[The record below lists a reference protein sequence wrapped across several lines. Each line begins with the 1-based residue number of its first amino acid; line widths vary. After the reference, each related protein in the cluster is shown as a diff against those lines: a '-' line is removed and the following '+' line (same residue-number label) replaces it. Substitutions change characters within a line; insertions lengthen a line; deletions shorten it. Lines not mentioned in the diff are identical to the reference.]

1 VTGLRRRARSTV
13 LTLTLT
19 LALAAAACGGGDDG
33 CAGYITINATPEQCA
48 QIAERF
54 GCTSYE
60 VDGPSCGLTAC
71 VTCTDL

>member
-1 VTGLRRRARSTV
+1 MLRLRGTMLA
-13 LTLTLT
+13 LA
-19 LALAAAACGGGDDG
+19 LALAAPACGGGGDGG

-48 QIAERF
+48 EIAERF

>member
-1 VTGLRRRARSTV
+1 MLRLRGA
-13 LTLTLT
+13 LPALA

-48 QIAERF
+48 EIAERF

-71 VTCTDL
+71 VTCTNL